1 MSDIAHLENLWKEEH
16 ARCVAEIPKSLQ
28 KKTKFSKVSQKK
40 MKFSEVCSTLTK
52 RNLNGADFLDLTC
65 MYI

>member
-28 KKTKFSKVSQKK
+28 KKNEILKSLPKK
-40 MKFSEVCSTLTK
+40 NEIFRSL
-52 RNLNGADFLDLTC
+52 LHID
-65 MYI
+65 